1 MSLAIVKNSL
11 SCFHKEMLK
20 IGSSKLKKKKALKLI
35 CMVFREVHLADT
47 TEKIPYNSWHRVAH
61 PEN

>member
-1 MSLAIVKNSL
+1 MSLAMVKNSL

-47 TEKIPYNSWHRVAH
+47 TEKIPYNS
-61 PEN
+61 